1 MGVTDEH
8 DRPGRRPEV
17 VDDDPEVVHLCAE
30 VRRAGRPLSGPSVRA
45 AIAPAIEAHG
55 DDVGEVPCHTDERC
69 PPVCRTVDEYEGG
82 LGHLPERRA
91 RVDADAT
98 DAVGA
103 DVAQRISSRRTVSVA
118 CPG

>member
-1 MGVTDEH
+1 MGVADEH

-17 VDDDPEVVHLCAE
+17 VDDNLEVVHLCVE
-30 VRRAGRPLSGPSVRA
+30 VRLAGSPLSGPSVRA
-45 AIAPAIEAHG
+45 SVTPAIEAHG
-55 DDVGEVPCHTDERC
+55 DDVGEMTCHTDERR
-69 PPVCRTVDEYEGG
+69 PPVGRTVDEYEAGP
-82 LGHLPERRA
+82 GHLPERRA

-103 DVAQRISSRRTVSVA
+103 DVAQRISSSRTVSVA